1 MQKHHKISD
10 SLYYIICGNIGN
22 NMVKYATRRRPV
34 FCMNCAHEFIS
45 QVAHPHCSVCGSSQ
59 VVDSKEVSIDT
70 SATMLRTEV
79 KQSIREL
86 KGKEIQPLVNGY
98 FLLKKN
104 IEEIDEALQKYAE
117 TIKTQDQRIQQL
129 ERKMRAAR
137 F

>member
-1 MQKHHKISD
+1 MQKHHRMSN

-45 QVAHPHCSVCGSSQ
+45 QVAHSHCSVCGSSQ

-70 SATMLRTEV
+70 SATMLRSEM
-79 KQSIREL
+79 KRSFKEL
-86 KGKEIQPLVNGY
+86 KGKEIQQLLNGY
-98 FLLKKN
+98 FHHEDIIKKM
-104 IEEIDEALQKYAE
+104 DEALQKYAE